1 VPGGCRPKVRFS
13 QQGHGNVS
21 DIIAIL
27 GVKRHGMHHSPASD
41 WFTKSNPFSTIG
53 EGPISWLASRAY
65 DRGRRHINELQS
77 GRKII
82 FRYAKDFSSTFD
94 RASQPSRIII
104 VWIYD
109 SESGQ
114 PEPEEHRRMNLL
126 EDSLGPILNQ
136 DDLAILVLVTTGENL
151 RAGLVNRSSYQNSRL
166 LGIRSRA

>member
-1 VPGGCRPKVRFS
+1 MVGKSHVRS
-13 QQGHGNVS
+13 WAT
-21 DIIAIL
+21 AI
-27 GVKRHGMHHSPASD
+27 
-41 WFTKSNPFSTIG
+41 ST
-53 EGPISWLASRAY
+53 
-65 DRGRRHINELQS
+65 NLQN

-104 VWIYD
+104 VWIYN